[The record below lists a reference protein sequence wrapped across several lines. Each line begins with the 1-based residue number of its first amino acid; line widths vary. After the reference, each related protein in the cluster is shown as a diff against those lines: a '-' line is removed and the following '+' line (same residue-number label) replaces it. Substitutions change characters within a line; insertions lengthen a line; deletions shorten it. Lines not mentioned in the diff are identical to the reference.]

1 MKARRRMLAAFA
13 LIGVSIGTHVGP
25 PALAAEP
32 PLLEVPVEL
41 WDRPRTGRAVLALP
55 AVRQALGALGSRADV
70 RLAIRHAPG
79 QESAAQAE
87 ELKAWL
93 IAHAVEPGRIALL
106 TDASTRHALKLE
118 VLSDGKP

>member
-1 MKARRRMLAAFA
+1 MRARSRMLASLAA
-13 LIGVSIGTHVGP
+13 ICLAVAAQAGTR
-25 PALAAEP
+25 ALAAQP
-32 PLLEVPVEL
+32 PSLEVPVEL
-41 WDRPRTGRAVLALP
+41 WDRPRTGRTVIAVP
-55 AVRQALGALGSRADV
+55 AVRQALDALGTRADA
-70 RLAIRHAPG
+70 RLAIRHGPG

-118 VLSDGKP
+118 ILADGKP